1 MLSKQ
6 LNVWDALTTI
16 NHLKTFESV
25 YHSDIEEDSIGS
37 IIPFVAC
44 GKDEE
49 LDSDMNY
56 SLSMKVIEKDQEEE
70 QKMEYQYIEPRQ
82 KPIDPPYKAFL
93 AKRNELN
100 NN

>member
-1 MLSKQ
+1 MVAKSFKNPINPLTDQPLLSKQ

-25 YHSDIEEDSIGS
+25 YHNDEEEDSIGD

-56 SLSMKVIEKDQEEE
+56 SLSMKVVKNKEEE
-70 QKMEYQYIEPRQ
+70 EKMEYQYIEPR
-82 KPIDPPYKAFL
+82 
-93 AKRNELN
+93 
-100 NN
+100 

>member
-1 MLSKQ
+1 
-6 LNVWDALTTI
+6 
-16 NHLKTFESV
+16 LKTFEAV
-25 YHSDIEEDSIGS
+25 YHNDIEEDSIGE

-56 SLSMKVIEKDQEEE
+56 SLSMKVLGENDNEEE
-70 QKMEYQYIEPRQ
+70 AKKMEYQYIEPRQ